1 MPYMKISIN
10 LPKKAPQSLVKRV
23 KKAVEKFENG
33 QARIRKTERHGYSTI
48 ALGLYERIV
57 VIDDTFHVFN
67 QHSKY
72 EKFINQSGRC

>member
-1 MPYMKISIN
+1 MNISIN
-10 LPKKAPQSLVKRV
+10 LPKKAPKSLVKRV
-23 KKAVEKFENG
+23 KKAVVKFEKG
-33 QARIRKTERHGYSTI
+33 QVRIRKTERHGYSTI

-57 VIDDTFHVFN
+57 VINDTFHVFN